1 MNSSFQERF
10 DVNHR
15 ICSKDVSFSFKQGKA
30 VSDTNVFIAANRI
43 LGKYAMSIHNRT
55 DINGKHKKS
64 SAQTATKLPPR
75 LRLERLDRP
84 IEVQNACECLD
95 MENPQSFKR
104 NCNVVEISPA
114 TFSYLVYALSRNEPI
129 INLRNL
135 GIGPTGALVVM
146 RELEKHKPTVAEL
159 DISSNNLGDSGTAT
173 VCRFL
178 ASNDTVLKVDF
189 SRNSIQ
195 RVGANAIARMLAVN
209 SKLKSLDLS
218 HNALSEEDFELIA
231 SQLHTQHTLEN
242 LDLSS
247 NSFMSKCGYLFCCIF
262 ANNVS
267 LVMLNLSCNYI
278 GDEGIQDLIP
288 GLKKNGTIQ
297 NLDLSWNNIGNE
309 GFAWIAEFLTS
320 NNVLRRLNLGY
331 NRLTTEGIKPLA
343 ESLSMNSCLEFLELS
358 GNSLHSQDAVLL
370 MEAILKN
377 SSLKLARLYLGEVT
391 ICPEFSMLFNEI
403 RSKYKNFQV
412 FGMVGAAG
420 QAIKLTPQRN
430 PLEALDSYI
439 AKNNLIFR
447 LVSFAD

>member
-1 MNSSFQERF
+1 MAS
-10 DVNHR
+10 
-15 ICSKDVSFSFKQGKA
+15 SKDMSFSFKQGKA

-43 LGKYAMSIHNRT
+43 LEKYAMSIHGRT
-55 DINGKHKKS
+55 DINGKDEKS
-64 SAQTATKLPPR
+64 SAETPTKLAPK
-75 LRLERLDRP
+75 LRLDRLDRP

-114 TFSYLVYALSRNEPI
+114 TFSYLVYTLSRNEPI

-135 GIGPTGALVVM
+135 GIGPIGALVVM
-146 RELEKHKPTVAEL
+146 RKLVKDQPTVTEL

-173 VCRFL
+173 ICNFL
-178 ASNDTVLKVDF
+178 ATNNTVTKVDF
-189 SRNSIQ
+189 SRNRIQ
-195 RVGANAIARMLAVN
+195 KVGANAIASILTEN
-209 SKLKSLDLS
+209 SKLKTLDLS

-231 SQLHTQHTLEN
+231 SQLQTQHTLEN

-247 NSFMSKCGYLFCCIF
+247 NSFTTKCGYLFSCVF
-262 ANNVS
+262 ASNES

-278 GDEGIQDLIP
+278 GDEGIRDLVP
-288 GLKKNGTIQ
+288 GLKQNGTIR

-309 GFAWIAEFLTS
+309 GFVWLAEFLTS
-320 NNVLRRLNLGY
+320 NSSLTHLNLGH
-331 NRLTTEGIKPLA
+331 NRVTTEGVNSLA
-343 ESLSMNSCLEFLELS
+343 ESLSMNSGLQFLELS

-370 MEAILKN
+370 MEGILKN

-403 RSKYKNFQV
+403 RSKYKNFHV

-420 QAIKLTPQRN
+420 QAIELTPQRN

-439 AKNNLIFR
+439 ANNNLIFR
-447 LVSFAD
+447 LASFAD